1 MGMRWLRLLDNAQQS
16 QFQKG
21 EIQGMQSR
29 TMLYK
34 QWCNITV
41 KYNIQVWIFIVAC
54 RREKHKKEMEI
65 EDSVLDQSRQCSTV
79 CRQIVFALGGLAW
92 AFIYGNKD
100 NHVFY
105 PVLTLIFVVLYMAVD
120 ICQYLYYYLA
130 TRPLVMQLNKAY
142 FHPDY
147 TKTER
152 ERMRKDCEIKKI
164 KI

>member
-1 MGMRWLRLLDNAQQS
+1 
-16 QFQKG
+16 
-21 EIQGMQSR
+21 
-29 TMLYK
+29 
-34 QWCNITV
+34 
-41 KYNIQVWIFIVAC
+41 
-54 RREKHKKEMEI
+54 MEI

-92 AFIYGNKD
+92 AFIYGDKG

-130 TRPLVMQLNKAY
+130 TRPLVMQLNKAD

-164 KI
+164 KIQNMTHRIFLLKVILLPIIIITIGYYILSMVL

>member
-1 MGMRWLRLLDNAQQS
+1 
-16 QFQKG
+16 
-21 EIQGMQSR
+21 
-29 TMLYK
+29 
-34 QWCNITV
+34 
-41 KYNIQVWIFIVAC
+41 
-54 RREKHKKEMEI
+54 MEI
-65 EDSVLDQSRQCSTV
+65 EDSVLDQSHQCSTV

-120 ICQYLYYYLA
+120 ICQYMYYYLA
-130 TRPLVMQLNKAY
+130 IRPLVMQLNKAD

-152 ERMRKDCEIKKI
+152 DKNTEHGTPYFSFEGDAATYYNNYYRVLYFKHGVIRNGT
-164 KI
+164 

>member
-1 MGMRWLRLLDNAQQS
+1 
-16 QFQKG
+16 
-21 EIQGMQSR
+21 
-29 TMLYK
+29 
-34 QWCNITV
+34 
-41 KYNIQVWIFIVAC
+41 
-54 RREKHKKEMEI
+54 MEI

-164 KI
+164 KIQNMAHRIFLLKVTLLPIIIITIGYYILSMVL